1 MCLFISELLAE
12 FTAVKAQNMKSGYPM
27 KHTEVSCTCGIT
39 KTYRPVFGHNPA
51 HRKSRWTKVL
61 SRRPSPKN
69 YGWWIINKKRDY
81 EILRHRQRR
90 RERFGNKGKWQEKK
104 RNILE
109 QKHKTEDNTHTHTH
123 TQIHGWK
130 YQHKIYGWMHTRT
143 PTNTHKHMHAFK
155 LQLWEAIS
163 FIYKQ
168 TCWWKLI
175 KAAM

>member
-39 KTYRPVFGHNPA
+39 KTYRPVFGHNHA

-81 EILRHRQRR
+81 GILRHRQRR
-90 RERFGNKGKWQEKK
+90 RKRFGNKGKWQEKK

-109 QKHKTEDNTHTHTH
+109 QKHKTEDNTHTR

-143 PTNTHKHMHAFK
+143 PTNTHKHTHAFK

>member
-39 KTYRPVFGHNPA
+39 KTYRPVFGHNHA
-51 HRKSRWTKVL
+51 HRKSHWTKVL

-109 QKHKTEDNTHTHTH
+109 QKHKTEDNTHTHTRKSMGGNTNIKYMDGCTHAHQQTH
-123 TQIHGWK
+123 TN
-130 YQHKIYGWMHTRT
+130 TRT
-143 PTNTHKHMHAFK
+143 LSNYSSEKP
-155 LQLWEAIS
+155 LVSYIS
-163 FIYKQ
+163 RP
-168 TCWWKLI
+168 
-175 KAAM
+175 ADESS